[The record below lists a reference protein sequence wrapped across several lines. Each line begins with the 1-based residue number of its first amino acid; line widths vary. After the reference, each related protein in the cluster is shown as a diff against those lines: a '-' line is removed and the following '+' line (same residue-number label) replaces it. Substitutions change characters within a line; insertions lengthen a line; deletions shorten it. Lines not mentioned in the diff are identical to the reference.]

1 MKSSLT
7 STRFSRRTR
16 SLFKSHNNAQW
27 YHFEFL
33 VALIK
38 REILINVFL
47 KSAKRSPPQSSLPND
62 EKQQRELSSKL
73 KELETARKDLEQ
85 KESRLS
91 EREKSLL
98 KREATLGE
106 QASSIETQ
114 KRTIK
119 DKEAELSRE
128 IEAAKRNQ
136 SAPNQKTTQLEAELS
151 KMKEE
156 LVSKESR
163 FETQSQEHLKQIEYE
178 YNKFLIVTT
187 NINFFHIYRSC
198 KTEINVLNETIKSLR
213 RDLSAAL
220 KQDKNVP
227 VTNTSVTES
236 NANNH
241 QSPRSG
247 ASVLPP
253 IIAKK
258 HSASANKDHSTIMF
272 TRLDAVQN
280 IKRLNAALSRGNLN
294 DAELE
299 VGLYN
304 LIFINFINFL

>member
-1 MKSSLT
+1 M
-7 STRFSRRTR
+7 
-16 SLFKSHNNAQW
+16 
-27 YHFEFL
+27 
-33 VALIK
+33 
-38 REILINVFL
+38 
-47 KSAKRSPPQSSLPND
+47 
-62 EKQQRELSSKL
+62 SSKL

-114 KRTIK
+114 KQTIK

-151 KMKEE
+151 KMKED

-178 YNKFLIVTT
+178 YNSLLTSTT

-220 KQDKNVP
+220 KHDKNAP
-227 VTNTSVTES
+227 VTNTSEP

-304 LIFINFINFL
+304 LIFISFFPL